1 MSLFENSDYQW
12 RETYF
17 VLFDEG
23 SRPSADALK
32 HALESVSEKYDV
44 SEVRE
49 EEGEVAS
56 MTLISP
62 YDFSAM
68 DISFVSG
75 EDVTS
80 QVDELLEQINQ
91 ADLTDEE
98 RQKLDRIPQFNARFD
113 IYHFEK
119 VMLDGGAEEDEF
131 LDPGALLIVL
141 EQLASLCHGVGVD
154 PQSGS
159 IM

>member
-1 MSLFENSDYQW
+1 MSLFESSEYQW

-17 VLFDEG
+17 VLFDEA
-23 SRPSADALK
+23 SRPDAEALK
-32 HALESVSEKYDV
+32 SALQSVREKYDV

-68 DISFVSG
+68 DISYVHG

-80 QVDELLEQINQ
+80 QVDELLSQINTS
-91 ADLTDEE
+91 DLTDEE
-98 RQKLDRIPQFNARFD
+98 KRKVSLIPGFNARFD

-119 VMLDGGAEEDEF
+119 MMIDSAPEEDEF

-141 EQLASLCHGVGVD
+141 EQLAKLCNGVGVD
-154 PQSGS
+154 PQSGA

>member
-17 VLFDEG
+17 VLFDQD
-23 SRPSADALK
+23 SRPDADALK
-32 HALESVSEKYDV
+32 TALQSVREKYDV
-44 SEVRE
+44 SEIRE

-68 DISFVSG
+68 DISYVSG
-75 EDVTS
+75 DDVTA
-80 QVDELLEQINQ
+80 QVDELLGQINM

-98 RQKLDRIPQFNARFD
+98 KQKVDLIPQFNARFD

-119 VMLDGGAEEDEF
+119 VFMDGGAEEEEF

-141 EQLASLCHGVGVD
+141 EQLAKLCRGVGVD
-154 PQSGS
+154 PQSGA

>member
-23 SRPSADALK
+23 SRPGPDALK
-32 HALESVSEKYDV
+32 HALESVREKYEV

-68 DISFVSG
+68 DISYVSG

>member
-1 MSLFENSDYQW
+1 MSLFENSEYQW

-17 VLFDEG
+17 VLFDQG
-23 SRPSADALK
+23 SRPNADALTA
-32 HALESVSEKYDV
+32 ALQSVREKYDV
-44 SEVRE
+44 SEIRE
-49 EEGEVAS
+49 EDGEVAS

-68 DISFVSG
+68 DISYVAG

-80 QVDELLEQINQ
+80 QVDELLEQINRS
-91 ADLTDEE
+91 DLTDEE
-98 RQKLDRIPQFNARFD
+98 KQKVDLIPNFNARFD

-119 VMLDGGAEEDEF
+119 VMLDGGGEEDEF

-141 EQLASLCHGVGVD
+141 EQLAKLCHGVGVD
-154 PQSGS
+154 PQSGA